1 MSSKSTVA
9 MSLAGMLVLGTV
21 AFADTKVATTRVETK
36 TVTKH
41 TRHAEPTQAELQK
54 QAKITM
60 VEARAIA
67 LKSAAGTIKS
77 EELENEHGKLIY
89 SFDISTGEPGIT
101 EVNIEVNIDAM
112 NGKVIA
118 VQKENAAKEASE
130 KKQEPKEAK
139 AKADKH

>member
-21 AFADTKVATTRVETK
+21 AFADNTKVETTRVETK
-36 TVTKH
+36 TTTKH

-101 EVNIEVNIDAM
+101 EVNIDAL

-118 VQKENAAKEASE
+118 VQKENAAKEAAE
-130 KKQEPKEAK
+130 KKQEAKEAK
-139 AKADKH
+139 AKSNRH